1 MAETTDVAVIG
12 AGPAG
17 LAVGACL
24 RRAGLDFIVL
34 ERENQVGSSWRKHY
48 ERLHLH
54 TVKHF
59 SSLPC
64 LPFPKSYP
72 RYVPRNLM
80 IEYLEAY
87 ADKFALQPRFGDAVR
102 SVRRNGEQWIVIAT
116 KSAIRAPF
124 VVIASGCNA
133 EASLPALPCIER
145 FKGRVIHSAQY
156 ANAWPFAGKSVLII
170 GMGNT
175 GAEVALDLAEGGAR
189 PTVSVRDGV
198 HVVPRELFGVPIQ
211 VVAMVATKLLPAA
224 VNDLVF
230 PPILDLAFANLS
242 RYGIERPKQGI
253 LQQTASRGKIPV
265 IDVGT
270 VAKIAA
276 GGIKIAPGIKQIT
289 TDGAVFNDGKQ
300 TTFDAIVFATG
311 YHPNYRS
318 YLEADVA
325 APPTAAPMTTSI
337 RNDAAGLFFVG
348 YRNAVTGLLHEI
360 GKEAV
365 QVAASISR
373 RRHSSRAT

>member
-24 RRAGLDFIVL
+24 RRAGLGFIIL
-34 ERENQVGSSWRKHY
+34 EREDQVGASWRKHY

-59 SSLPC
+59 SSLPF

-87 ADKFALQPRFGDAVR
+87 ADRFALQPRFGDAVR
-102 SVRRNGEQWIVIAT
+102 SVRRDGEQWIVGAT
-116 KSAIRAPF
+116 TSAIRAPC
-124 VVIASGCNA
+124 VVLASGYNA
-133 EASLPALPCIER
+133 EASLPALPGIDT
-145 FKGRVIHSAQY
+145 FKGQVIHSAHY
-156 ANAWPFAGKSVLII
+156 ANARPFAGKSVLVI

-189 PTVSVRDGV
+189 PTISVRDGV
-198 HVVPRELFGVPIQ
+198 HVVPRELFGLPIQ
-211 VVAMVATKLLPAA
+211 IVAMAATTLLSPA
-224 VNDLVF
+224 VNDIIF
-230 PPILDLAFANLS
+230 PPILDLALGNLS
-242 RYGIERPKQGI
+242 RHGLNRPKQGI
-253 LQQTASRGKIPV
+253 LQQIASAAKIPV

-270 VAKIAA
+270 VARIAA
-276 GGIKIAPGIKQIT
+276 GEIKVAPGIKQIM
-289 TDGAVFNDGKQ
+289 TDGAAFNDGKQ

-325 APPTAAPMTTSI
+325 APPAAAPMTTS
-337 RNDAAGLFFVG
+337 AGLFFVG
-348 YRNAVTGLLHEI
+348 YRNVVTGLLHEI

-365 QVAASISR
+365 QVAATIAR